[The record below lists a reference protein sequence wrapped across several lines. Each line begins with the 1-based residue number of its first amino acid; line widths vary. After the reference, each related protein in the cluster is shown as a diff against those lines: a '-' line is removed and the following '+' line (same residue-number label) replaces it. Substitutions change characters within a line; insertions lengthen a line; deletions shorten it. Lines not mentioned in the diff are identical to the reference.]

1 MFTAIG
7 SKVMISTTF
16 SAPKNVTG
24 ITNADPAVAT
34 SPAHGFSAD
43 DEVLMY
49 NGWDDVT
56 DSVFKVGDAPL
67 ADSFKLADLDTS
79 DTEWYPAGTAAAGT
93 AKKVTDWFE
102 IGNIT
107 NLTSEGGGARTIDV
121 RIMSRRNAISLPAGF
136 ESSKINLELAFDPK
150 RVDQRNLD
158 KISRKLSQRVA
169 IKILV
174 PGGATIYGYG
184 FIQKGAMP
192 TFNLDDILKVSA
204 SMSILGTLM
213 VYVDD

>member
-7 SKVMISTTF
+7 SKVMISMTF
-16 SAPKNVTG
+16 GAPKNVSAISNT
-24 ITNADPAVAT
+24 DPAVAT
-34 SPAHGFSAD
+34 SAAHGFSAGK
-43 DEVLMY
+43 EVLMY

-56 DSVFKVGDAPL
+56 DSVLRVGPAPDANT
-67 ADSFKLADLDTS
+67 FKLADLDTS
-79 DTEWYPAGTAAAGT
+79 DTDWYPQGAASAGTARE
-93 AKKVTDWFE
+93 VTDWFE

-169 IKILV
+169 VKILV

-192 TFNLDDILKVSA
+192 KFNLDDILKVDA
-204 SMSILGTLM
+204 SLSILGTLM